1 MIVTDEAVEAWLN
14 RPECTDSE
22 LEAAFA
28 RQCSDIAAKWGAAS
42 DVTDQQR
49 VDGAITDVLHL
60 LDGRNPDFPQMQL
73 FSPKHGDNDC
83 VVERDGELVRAVV
96 CRFTN
101 FYGGASDRFVE
112 LRQEA
117 AKELADE

>member
-1 MIVTDEAVEAWLN
+1 MMATEEEDELFSHPV
-14 RPECTDSE
+14 CTDGE
-22 LEAAFA
+22 LEEAFA
-28 RQCSDIAAKWGAAS
+28 RQCSDIATKWGVAP
-42 DVTDQQR
+42 DVTNQQR

-73 FSPKHGDNDC
+73 LSPKHGDNDC
-83 VVERDGELVRAVV
+83 VIERGGDLVRAVV
-96 CRFTN
+96 CSFTN
-101 FYGGASDRFVE
+101 FYGGASERFTE